1 MKTEKKQYA
10 EAEGLFTWPA
20 DEPHL
25 IGGLCKGCNTYFF
38 PKFSEFHKP
47 GCPQGPVE
55 EVLLSTRGK
64 LASYT
69 VQYFPVPSPFVNAD
83 PFVPFAIG
91 LVALPEGIEVIGQL
105 TGVSI
110 EDVKTGTDVELV
122 VEKLC
127 EDKDGNEAMTWKFRP
142 V

>member
-10 EAEGLFTWPA
+10 EAQGLFTWPA

-25 IGGLCKGCNTYFF
+25 IGSLRKGCSTYFF

-55 EVLLSTRGK
+55 EVLLSRRGR
-64 LASYT
+64 LSSYT

-105 TGVSI
+105 TGVGV
-110 EDVKTGTDVELV
+110 EDVRTGTDVELV
-122 VEKLC
+122 VEKLY
-127 EDKDGNEAMTWKFRP
+127 EDKDGNQAMTWKFRP